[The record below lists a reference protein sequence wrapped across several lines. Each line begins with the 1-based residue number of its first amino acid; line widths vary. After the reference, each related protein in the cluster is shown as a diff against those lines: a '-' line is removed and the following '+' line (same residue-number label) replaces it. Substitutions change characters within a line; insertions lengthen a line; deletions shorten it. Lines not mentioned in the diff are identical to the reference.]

1 MDHVQDAHAEQRSC
15 GCRMITYHE
24 INEATEDQNGQY
36 HTGEHA
42 SYGIPKFTPLL
53 LSGELQD

>member
-1 MDHVQDAHAEQRSC
+1 
-15 GCRMITYHE
+15 MITYHE